1 MEYLQAKWT
10 YWKAALEQYP
20 ELFAPENLTFE
31 VYFWIVCI
39 VKTRSFGKYSTGHY
53 VVPLADLLNHD
64 PRAYTSYMIGSPD
77 HKMHSYPLEDDYD
90 YEPDED
96 THPRPPALST
106 LAKLHYEEENSPLQE
121 LIATI
126 AVPKEE
132 AGKEHI
138 EWAYEKVEPAETM
151 ELKMLTG
158 ETEWYP
164 AGSQLSLYY
173 GAYANQTLLLEYG
186 FVLEDT
192 PYCYVNILV
201 SPFSFPLSEAMMER
215 VTALNLSRK
224 VYFKVAIRHICEG
237 LLAFGRTLL
246 WNKASNSPISFA
258 FPHDIR
264 LEISTVEACIAV
276 IKEQL
281 ASYPTTLEEDE
292 RTETQGIRHYFAVT
306 YRKGLKKCLLEQ
318 VLYLQDLLGVLQA
331 IQAGASRKEALERA
345 VLRADKSILQEY
357 LDSYAEKPLP

>member
-1 MEYLQAKWT
+1 LKYAKAKWAH
-10 YWKAALEQYP
+10 WNAALGKYP
-20 ELFAPENLTFE
+20 GLFTPENLTFE

-64 PRAYTSYMIGSPD
+64 PRAYTSYMIGSPEQR
-77 HKMHSYPLEDDYD
+77 MHSYPLEDDYD

-96 THPRPPALST
+96 THPRPPALSV

-121 LIATI
+121 LIATL

-132 AGKEHI
+132 EGKEYVD
-138 EWAYEKVEPAETM
+138 WVYEKIEPAESM

-164 AGSQLSLYY
+164 AGSQLTLYY

-192 PYCYVNILV
+192 PYGYVNILV
-201 SPFSFPLSEAMMER
+201 SPFSFPLSETMIER
-215 VTALNLSRK
+215 VTALDLNRK

-246 WNKASNSPISFA
+246 WNKASNAPASFA
-258 FPHDIR
+258 FPQDIG
-264 LEISTVEACIAV
+264 LEISAVEACIAV
-276 IKEQL
+276 IREQV
-281 ASYPTTLEEDE
+281 ANFPTTLEEDE
-292 RTETQGIRHYFAVT
+292 KTEIQGIRHYFALT
-306 YRKGLKKCLLEQ
+306 YRKGLKRCLLEQ
-318 VLYLQDLLGVLQA
+318 VHYLQDLLEVLKV
-331 IQAGASRKEALERA
+331 IRAGASSEDALETSA
-345 VLRADKSILQEY
+345 LTTNKSILKEY
-357 LDSYAEKPLP
+357 LDKYANKSLP